1 MNFTSLLDVPL
12 SEIVANPA
20 SHLHSGEATT
30 TILICRL
37 GNDSQIAASALKT
50 ALDNSDDGLRDKA
63 EVMDVIGGLRSWSL
77 DVDPQFPVY

>member
-1 MNFTSLLDVPL
+1 MLFTPVLDVPL

-20 SHLHSGEATT
+20 SQLQIMEAT

-37 GNDSQIAASALKT
+37 GNDSQIAARALKS
-50 ALDNSDDGLRDKA
+50 ALDNGDEGLRNNA

-77 DVDPQFPVY
+77 DVDPQFPTY